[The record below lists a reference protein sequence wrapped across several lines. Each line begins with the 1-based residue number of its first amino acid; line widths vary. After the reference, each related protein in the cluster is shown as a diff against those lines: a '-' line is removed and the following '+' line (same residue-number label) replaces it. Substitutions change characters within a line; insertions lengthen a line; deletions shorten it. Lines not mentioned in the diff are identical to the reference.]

1 LITTARRAEILRENQ
16 RKDGDTGSCEVQTA
30 LLSARIDELT
40 DHVKQ
45 NPKDHN
51 SRRGLLILVGRRR
64 ALLDY
69 LRRSDEGRYQA
80 LVQKLGIRK

>member
-1 LITTARRAEILRENQ
+1 MTTTARRAELLRDNQ

-40 DHVKQ
+40 EHMKQ

-51 SRRGLLILVGRRR
+51 TRRGLLILVGRRR

-69 LRRSDEGRYQA
+69 LRRSDQERYQA

>member
-1 LITTARRAEILRENQ
+1 MITTARRAEILRENQ

-30 LLSARIDELT
+30 LLTARIDELT
-40 DHVKQ
+40 EHVKQ

-69 LRRSDEGRYQA
+69 LRRRNEGRYQA

>member
-1 LITTARRAEILRENQ
+1 MITTARRAEILRDNQ
-16 RKDGDTGSCEVQTA
+16 RKESDTGSCEVQAA

-40 DHVKQ
+40 EHVKV

-51 SRRGLLILVGRRR
+51 GRRGLLILVGRRR

-69 LRRSDEGRYQA
+69 LRRSDEERYSA
-80 LVQKLGIRK
+80 LVQKLGIRR

>member
-30 LLSARIDELT
+30 LLTARIDELT

-69 LRRSDEGRYQA
+69 LRRKNEGRYQA

>member
-30 LLSARIDELT
+30 LLTARIDELT

-69 LRRSDEGRYQA
+69 LRRSNEGRYQA

>member
-30 LLSARIDELT
+30 LLTARIDELT
-40 DHVKQ
+40 GHVKQ

-69 LRRSDEGRYQA
+69 LRRKNEGRYQA

>member
-1 LITTARRAEILRENQ
+1 MITTARRAEILRENQ

-69 LRRSDEGRYQA
+69 LRRRNEGRYQA

>member
-30 LLSARIDELT
+30 LLTARIDELT

-69 LRRSDEGRYQA
+69 LRRNNEGRYQA

>member
-1 LITTARRAEILRENQ
+1 MITTARRAEILRENQ

-30 LLSARIDELT
+30 LLSTRIDELT
-40 DHVKQ
+40 EHVKQ

-69 LRRSDEGRYQA
+69 LKRTNEGRYQA

>member
-69 LRRSDEGRYQA
+69 LRRRNEGRYQA

>member
-1 LITTARRAEILRENQ
+1 MITTARRAEVLRENQ

-30 LLSARIDELT
+30 LLTARIDELT

>member
-1 LITTARRAEILRENQ
+1 MITTARRAEILRENQ

-30 LLSARIDELT
+30 LLTARIDELT
-40 DHVKQ
+40 EHVKQ

-69 LRRSDEGRYQA
+69 LRRRNEGRYQA
-80 LVQKLGIRK
+80 LLQKLGIRK

>member
-30 LLSARIDELT
+30 LLTARIDELT
-40 DHVKQ
+40 EHVKQ

-69 LRRSDEGRYQA
+69 LRRRNEGRYQA